1 MDAQQRKT
9 LQNLLKITAS
19 PKESPQQQLERLRSW
34 VTVNLGL
41 YQQEQDKEG
50 VELYRPL
57 AELLSK
63 VESVEELQA
72 KL

>member
-9 LQNLLKITAS
+9 LQNLLKTTAN
-19 PKESPQQQLERLRSW
+19 PKESPQQQLERMRSR
-34 VTVNLGL
+34 VMVSLGL
-41 YQQEQDKEG
+41 YQQEQDKVG

-72 KL
+72 QL

>member
-1 MDAQQRKT
+1 MV
-9 LQNLLKITAS
+9 S
-19 PKESPQQQLERLRSW
+19 
-34 VTVNLGL
+34 LGL
-41 YQQEQDKEG
+41 YQQEQDKVG

-72 KL
+72 QL